1 MRQIWGI
8 VKLMIDTT
16 CAPRFSQKT
25 NRIKA
30 TIHEEHEGH
39 EGKKKRLREKWLI
52 SAS

>member
-1 MRQIWGI
+1 MS
-8 VKLMIDTT
+8 DTT

-39 EGKKKRLREKWLI
+39 EGMNKELCEKWLV